1 MKTGMK
7 TLNNAILHG
16 WACIALLFI
25 LALVQFTD
33 AFPNDQLYYLV
44 FDIFIFGFFA
54 IFANYQKIMID
65 NARFLRENTAK
76 YEALCQTYN
85 SNKDA
90 ETLKEMLFDFDLE
103 SSVENFEIEKQLQ
116 K

>member
-1 MKTGMK
+1 MK

-25 LALVQFTD
+25 LGLIQFTD
-33 AFPNDQLYYLV
+33 IFPNDQLYYIIFNMAGFALFTV
-44 FDIFIFGFFA
+44 FV
-54 IFANYQKIMID
+54 NYQKIMID
-65 NARFLRENTAK
+65 NARYLRRNADK
-76 YEALCQTYN
+76 YETLCQTYN

-90 ETLKEMLFDFDLE
+90 ETLKEMLFEFDLE
-103 SSVENFEIEKQLQ
+103 GSINEFEFNKQNQ